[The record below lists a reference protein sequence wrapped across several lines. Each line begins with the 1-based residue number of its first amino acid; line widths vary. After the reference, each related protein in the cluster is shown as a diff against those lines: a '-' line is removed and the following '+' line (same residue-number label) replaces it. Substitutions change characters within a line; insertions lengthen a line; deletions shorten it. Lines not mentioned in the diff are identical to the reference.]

1 MHQLK
6 GQENNL
12 PIPAWRSD
20 CLTVAVVCSAC
31 HQCEGR
37 ENTEYI
43 SEIGRFQQA
52 KKSRRFLSK
61 YLTDK

>member
-1 MHQLK
+1 MRLLK
-6 GQENNL
+6 GQQNNL

-20 CLTVAVVCSAC
+20 CLTVAVCSAC

-61 YLTDK
+61 YLTQK